1 MVIGVSITESQICK
15 FSYIIIRISEIRNPQ
30 FIARS
35 NLWQTVRAHLFI
47 TGRVQ
52 GVFFRACTREEAQ
65 KRKLTGWVKNLYDGR
80 VEAVFE
86 GEEEA
91 VQSMISWCHSG
102 TFSCCGY

>member
-1 MVIGVSITESQICK
+1 M
-15 FSYIIIRISEIRNPQ
+15 
-30 FIARS
+30 ARV
-35 NLWQTVRAHLFI
+35 QAHLFI

-52 GVFFRACTREEAQ
+52 GVFFRACTRDEAH

-91 VQSMISWCHSG
+91 VQSMISWCHRGPSHAVVTDVSVEIG
-102 TFSCCGY
+102 EAQSEYTVFDIR

>member
-1 MVIGVSITESQICK
+1 MA
-15 FSYIIIRISEIRNPQ
+15 EI
-30 FIARS
+30 
-35 NLWQTVRAHLFI
+35 RAHLFI

-65 KRKLTGWVKNLYDGR
+65 KRKLTGWVRNLYDGR

-86 GEEEA
+86 GQEEA

-102 TFSCCGY
+102 PPHAVVNDVSVEIGKPTGTESHFDIRQ